1 MLEETKDI
9 GREDEIDLVDILTV
23 LIKRKNIILWIVVL
37 AVVVSG
43 LYTYFSKRDINHTI
57 KLVLSP
63 SQELSS
69 IDENN
74 ALRPSNAQVDI
85 FLNNIRKKL
94 YKRSFEMVNGERLRN
109 YTFKIE
115 RSTDDVTGS
124 RMINITLT
132 GKKEKVLESVNLL
145 YNMYNNFEK
154 EIDLKNK
161 NTAKIA
167 DIALKTDLNEKT
179 DMLERLKR
187 FISEGKLLTLPQ
199 GSETAIL
206 NTLSSLI
213 SEITWITRTI
223 ELNKTVE
230 LMEGDFYIVRQ
241 NDWSCME
248 AVNPGMLEDLESYL
262 KPEKSI
268 KRQILPVVVSVF
280 LAFFV
285 GIFMAFVCEFFS
297 REDVKKRLKEAANKK

>member
-1 MLEETKDI
+1 MPEETKDI
-9 GREDEIDLVDILTV
+9 RREDEIDLVDILTV

-43 LYTYFSKRDINHTI
+43 LYTFYSRRDINHTI
-57 KLVLSP
+57 KLALSP
-63 SQELSS
+63 SQELF

-94 YKRSFEMVNGERLRN
+94 YEKSFEMVNGERVRN

-115 RSTDDVTGS
+115 RSADDVTGPS
-124 RMINITLT
+124 MINITLT

-187 FISEGKLLTLPQ
+187 FISEGKLLILPQ

-230 LMEGDFYIVRQ
+230 LMEGDFYIVRE
-241 NDWSCME
+241 NDWSHME

-268 KRQILPVVVSVF
+268 KRQVLPVVVSVF

-285 GIFMAFVCEFFS
+285 GIFMAFVWEFFS